1 MIEHRIEHSYVVK
14 QNFVSRFITP
24 IVLLLGIYIV
34 LHNLYFESWK
44 IDNRDVQYGI
54 SFIAGI
60 VLFVFIGFNSL
71 IVYPVLYF
79 KGATIHERII
89 ASLIVQIVWIIKELV
104 RVSEFFTFG
113 ETLYY
118 TLNSAFLLALSGSF
132 AFMGISEMFCRYR
145 LKKKGVGLQKIIT
158 PLPVMSVI
166 SGIIALYIFLI
177 WGVGEHWF
185 YIYVTG
191 YKLIFH

>member
-1 MIEHRIEHSYVVK
+1 
-14 QNFVSRFITP
+14 
-24 IVLLLGIYIV
+24 
-34 LHNLYFESWK
+34 
-44 IDNRDVQYGI
+44 
-54 SFIAGI
+54 
-60 VLFVFIGFNSL
+60 
-71 IVYPVLYF
+71 
-79 KGATIHERII
+79 
-89 ASLIVQIVWIIKELV
+89 
-104 RVSEFFTFG
+104 
-113 ETLYY
+113 
-118 TLNSAFLLALSGSF
+118 
-132 AFMGISEMFCRYR
+132 MFCRYR